1 MRFCLTATVLFAL
14 FSACDSPGGSSSLL
28 PGADSGAGDS
38 SSLDGGADVEA
49 RDSDFPLSD
58 IISVPD
64 AARDAKPDVAG
75 EVKPDAVADAGRDA
89 DIAPHELPLTHDA
102 DATADTSPDGPP
114 QPTGVI
120 AGGVVLSEVDSP
132 FVNVSAAAAR
142 FIEKDPAPLGGTTF
156 GPCVVAQSGPSVAPP
171 TAYGLNAGSIQVSGT
186 SPVAVLTPAS
196 EAALGTGYSSNIP
209 ESHEDLLPA
218 GGGLI
223 TVKAAGGADIP
234 AFTAFLQAPEEVALK
249 SPAITFNLVA
259 SASQDFTLTWNAG
272 VGDSM
277 VVNITPVGS
286 DYKAVDGLEIVC
298 TAGATATSLTV
309 PKAALSAMLGGASSR
324 TAIFGVTRSTVATAS
339 AGSLTVSVGATR
351 STGGPLR
358 IDK

>member
-1 MRFCLTATVLFAL
+1 MRFRLFATVLAASAF
-14 FSACDSPGGSSSLL
+14 ACDSPGGTSSLL
-28 PGADSGAGDS
+28 PDTGIGSDGS
-38 SSLDGGADVEA
+38 SLLDGGADA
-49 RDSDFPLSD
+49 GKRDIDFPLSD
-58 IISVPD
+58 LVSVPD
-64 AARDAKPDVAG
+64 SAPDALKDAAGDAVRDAWPDAAHDADVA
-75 EVKPDAVADAGRDA
+75 PQ
-89 DIAPHELPLTHDA
+89 ELPPAPDA
-102 DATADTSPDGPP
+102 DATPDTSTDGPP
-114 QPTGVI
+114 KPTGAI
-120 AGGVVLSEVDSP
+120 GGGVVLSEVDSP
-132 FVNVSAAAAR
+132 FVNVSAAVAR
-142 FIEKDPAPLGGTTF
+142 FIEKDPTPPVGTTF
-156 GPCVVAQSGPSVAPP
+156 GPCVVAQAGPSVAPP

-186 SPVAVLTPAS
+186 SPTTVLSPVN

-209 ESHEDLLPA
+209 ESQEDLLPP

-223 TVKAAGGADIP
+223 TVKGAGGADIP
-234 AFTAFLQAPEEVALK
+234 AFTAVIQAPEEVALK

-298 TAGATATSLTV
+298 AGSASATSLTV
-309 PKAALSAMLGGASSR
+309 PKAALAAMLGGASSR
-324 TAIFGVTRSTVATAS
+324 NAVFGVTRSKVATAN
-339 AGSLTVSVGATR
+339 AGSLSVSVGATR